1 MKKEGMHWECFFNDN
16 HKCTTL
22 NIPPKKGKPIE
33 KWRHKANGS

>member
-1 MKKEGMHWECFFNDN
+1 MKKKACIGSVFNHN

-22 NIPPKKGKPIE
+22 NIPPKKGKTIE